1 MGREK
6 RKQQRRKADIML
18 GCLFLACILLF
29 LVVNVFVKD
38 KAVSEEENRSLTQ
51 KPKLTAESV
60 LNGSYMKQFESWQS
74 DQFAGRN
81 LWRKMNVSLKQF
93 GGSRL
98 ENGVFHGK
106 KGQLMEEL
114 VVPDAKLLKENIK
127 AVNEFV
133 KSRSEIRT
141 SFLLVPDASE
151 ILQDALPAFAE
162 KKDQAKMF
170 ENVKTQLAEEI
181 HWIDGAAPLNKIKD
195 KKIYYQTDHH
205 WTSLGAYKTFLAAAE
220 TLEIDTKAAGGYD
233 KYPVTTKFNGV
244 LASTSGFEQKEMEEI
259 EIYIPKENNV
269 DVIVNYVEEQK
280 RRTSLYDSS
289 KLKTK
294 DKYGVFLGGNASLI
308 DIKTTAASDKT
319 LLLLKDSFAN
329 SFVPFLA
336 PYYKEIVMVDPRY
349 YAGTMSEILETY
361 PITDALFLYSGNTF
375 FQDNNLQ
382 GFLREE

>member
-6 RKQQRRKADIML
+6 RKQQRRKADIVL

-29 LVVNVFVKD
+29 LIVNVLVKD
-38 KAVSEEENRSLTQ
+38 QAVSEEENRSLTQ
-51 KPKLTAESV
+51 KPKLTVESV
-60 LNGSYMKQFESWQS
+60 LNGSYMKQYESWQS

-81 LWRKMNVSLKQF
+81 LWRKINVSLKQL
-93 GGSRL
+93 GGSRM

-114 VVPDAKLLKENIK
+114 AVPDPKLLKGNIE
-127 AVNEFV
+127 AINQFV
-133 KSRSEIRT
+133 KSRTDIRT
-141 SFLLVPDASE
+141 AFLLVPDAAE
-151 ILQDALPAFAE
+151 ILEDALPAFAE
-162 KKDQAKMF
+162 KKDQTKMF
-170 ENVKTQLAEEI
+170 EDVKTQLTEEV
-181 HWIDGAAPLNKIKD
+181 HWIDAIAPLNEMKD

-233 KYPVTTKFNGV
+233 KYPVTTTFNGV

-289 KLKTK
+289 KLKTR

-349 YAGTMSEILETY
+349 YAGTMSEVLETY

-382 GFLREE
+382 GFLGEE